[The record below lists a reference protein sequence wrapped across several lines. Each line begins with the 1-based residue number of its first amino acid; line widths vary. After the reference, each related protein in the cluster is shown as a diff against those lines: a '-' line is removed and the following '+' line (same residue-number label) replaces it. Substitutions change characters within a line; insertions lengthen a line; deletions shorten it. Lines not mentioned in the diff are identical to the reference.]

1 MSPPVAVV
9 TGANRGIGRA
19 IAVAFAAAGYAVL
32 ASARFGDYALLA
44 KTLRKQDL
52 ANGIVYFVRAGMT
65 KVFAFQINA
74 GMKMF
79 AQPFCKV

>member
-32 ASARFGDYALLA
+32 ASARDPASLADTLAEQKSDYLKLIMMNKKN
-44 KTLRKQDL
+44 KTNK
-52 ANGIVYFVRAGMT
+52 N
-65 KVFAFQINA
+65 KSN
-74 GMKMF
+74 K
-79 AQPFCKV
+79 KKK